1 MKTSITQNELGGRAA
16 GALIFTGF
24 GSLWILIALYARET
38 FSLTHVSLVAAGF
51 AILLA
56 ASCTLMRQ
64 ARRFPARPS
73 NPAMWKIFTAVN
85 VLQGLA
91 IFIAITI
98 LIRLHMGVYNLTVI
112 TLVVGLH
119 LFPLARLF
127 RYELHYVTGS
137 VLVAWALASAW
148 LAPAA
153 QVQSVTALG
162 TGAIL
167 WLSAA
172 VTVVL
177 AFLRARQSAQWLSP
191 NAA

>member
-1 MKTSITQNELGGRAA
+1 MKTSVTQNELGGRAA
-16 GALIFTGF
+16 GALIFNGF
-24 GSLWILIALYARET
+24 GSLWILIALYAREA
-38 FSLTHVSLVAAGF
+38 FSLINVSVVVAGF
-51 AILLA
+51 AVLLA
-56 ASCTLMRQ
+56 ASCVLMRQ
-64 ARRFPARPS
+64 AKRFPAAPT

-85 VLQGLA
+85 MLQGLA
-91 IFIAITI
+91 IFIAISI
-98 LIRLHMGVYNLTVI
+98 LIRLHLGVYNLTVI

-127 RYELHYVTGS
+127 RYEFHYVTGS
-137 VLVAWALASAW
+137 ALVAWAVTSAW

-167 WLSAA
+167 WLNAA

-177 AFLRARQSAQWLSP
+177 AFLRARQSLHLLSP
-191 NAA
+191 HAA